1 MVRSKTEGRPQ
12 GKLVHFR
19 LARDDQFRQGRRMQR
34 PWLPALILVCLLVG
48 FRALG
53 AAFPQE
59 LPNFQPL
66 PALFLCSVVF
76 LGGSKAWALPVVAWL
91 VSNPLASW
99 LQGYSPIEA
108 GGGVIVA
115 FLALLATAGL
125 GLRLRGNPSP
135 ALMLGGGLAAA
146 LLFHLVTNTAVWLAD
161 PLHAKSAKGLW
172 QALWSGRPDDLMPTW
187 IFFRN
192 LASANVLFTALFLL
206 ARPSW
211 APADRLIPAAGR
223 TR

>member
-1 MVRSKTEGRPQ
+1 
-12 GKLVHFR
+12 
-19 LARDDQFRQGRRMQR
+19 MQR

-76 LGGSKAWALPVVAWL
+76 LTKSKAWAIPVAAWL

-99 LQGYSPIEA
+99 LQGYSPFEA

-115 FLALLATAGL
+115 FVALLASAGL
-125 GLRLRGNPSP
+125 GLRLRGNPTP
-135 ALMLGGGLAAA
+135 TLMLAGGLAAA
-146 LLFHLVTNTAVWLAD
+146 LLFHGVTNTAVWLAD
-161 PLHAKSAKGLW
+161 PLYAKSVGGLW
-172 QALWSGRPDDLMPTW
+172 QALWSGRPSDAMPTW

-192 LASANVLFTALFLL
+192 LAAANVLFTTLFLL
-206 ARPSW
+206 ARTSW
-211 APADRLIPAAGR
+211 APADRLVPAAGR